1 MFRAPVAASLECC
14 CFIDDKE
21 FLSGSDD
28 GSIELWSIMRKKPIL
43 IIKNAHPVSYTNLNS
58 VDNDDESPKGKMAS
72 PLCLERGEN
81 PCSCV
86 FPVN

>member
-1 MFRAPVAASLECC
+1 MFRAPAAASLECC

-43 IIKNAHPVSYTNLNS
+43 IIKNAHPVLCTNLNS
-58 VDNDDESPKGKMAS
+58 VDNDDESPKGKMIPS
-72 PLCLERGEN
+72 LWVQG
-81 PCSCV
+81 
-86 FPVN
+86 FPIH

>member
-1 MFRAPVAASLECC
+1 MFRAPAAASLESC

-43 IIKNAHPVSYTNLNS
+43 IIKNAHAVSCTNLNS

-72 PLCLERGEN
+72 PLCLERGKN
-81 PCSCV
+81 PGCCV

>member
-1 MFRAPVAASLECC
+1 VFRAPAAASLECC

-43 IIKNAHPVSYTNLNS
+43 IIKNAHPVSCTNLNS
-58 VDNDDESPKGKMAS
+58 VDNDDESPKGKMTS
-72 PLCLERGEN
+72 PLCLERGKN
-81 PCSCV
+81 PCSCI
-86 FPVN
+86 FHVN